1 MCKYFFCLNVRFSYT
16 NLKKKSRNVEC
27 EKGKPKMYV
36 LVITNLKKKKMAA
49 MLSAKRAN
57 QKKANACL
65 ISQT

>member
-36 LVITNLKKKKMAA
+36 LVTTNLKKKMAA